1 MLRPAQHRSP
11 VMIALTLGLLL
22 PHAPK
27 SAAAVT
33 FVRVTDPTN
42 PVVGDALMSGGGC
55 WLDLVGDGYLDLF
68 VANGNLTNQP
78 DALYRNT
85 RGGGF
90 VKVVTGPV
98 VSAGGSSIGG
108 TVGDFDNDGR
118 NDLYVTNRGNFG
130 NFLFRG
136 LGDTLFTRITTG
148 PAVTNLGNSNS
159 SSWVDADND
168 GLLDLFV
175 VNFQGFDYI
184 YRNTGAPTFALA
196 RVDTTALTPGGEFS
210 IPGAWADYNGD
221 GLEDVFVGNAGNQN
235 DYLYTNHGHLW
246 FTRQIIAD
254 GLSTLGASWGDY
266 DNDGWLDLVVTHYTG
281 QPNTLYHNSGPP
293 LFTLDPVIGSAIAA
307 TAGNWVGSAWGDYDN
322 DGALD
327 LYLGNDGAAGALLHN
342 DGPPGYGFTKV
353 PTGVLSSDLVNAF
366 GAVWGDYDRDGQL
379 DLFVADH
386 VGSGNRLYH
395 NSGGGGHWLTLRG
408 HGTAS
413 NRSAIGAKLRVRATI
428 GGVPRWQLREVTGQ
442 TGYNSSNLDQHFGLG
457 DAVSAD
463 SVVVE
468 WPSGRR
474 DVWANVAADQWLV
487 LTEGTG
493 TVGVGPSDPTRGM
506 AIHLSPPRPN
516 PVHDAGSIRFTIPV
530 NAYVRVEVFDVGGRR
545 LATLLDDDLGRG
557 PHDVEFRV
565 PTEWSAGVY
574 LCRLSAGGVTRVA
587 RMLVTR

>member
-1 MLRPAQHRSP
+1 MMLRVLRHRT
-11 VMIALTLGLLL
+11 LTVLALLL
-22 PHAPK
+22 ATHSGP
-27 SAAAVT
+27 AAAVT
-33 FVRVTDPTN
+33 FVRVTDPAN
-42 PVVGDALMSGGGC
+42 PVVTDTFLSGGGC
-55 WLDLVGDGYLDLF
+55 WVDLVGDGFLDLF

-85 RGGGF
+85 RAGAF

-98 VSAGGSSIGG
+98 VAAGGSSIGG
-108 TVGDFDNDGR
+108 TIGDFDNDGHP
-118 NDLYVTNRGNFG
+118 DLYVTNRGNFG
-130 NFLFRG
+130 NFLFHG
-136 LGDTLFTRITTG
+136 LGDTVFTRITTG
-148 PAVTNLGNSNS
+148 AAVTNLGNSNS

-175 VNFQGFDYI
+175 VNFQGFDYV
-184 YRNTGAPTFALA
+184 YRNTGGPTFALA
-196 RVDTTALTPGGEFS
+196 RIDTTALTPGGEFS

-221 GLEDVFVGNAGNQN
+221 GLEDLFVGNAGNQN

-246 FTRQIIAD
+246 FTRTVIPD

-293 LFTLDPVIGSAIAA
+293 AFTLTPVAGSSIAA

-327 LYLGNDGAAGALLHN
+327 LYLANDGAAGALFHN
-342 DGPPGYGFTKV
+342 DGPPSYGFTQV
-353 PTGVLSSDLVNAF
+353 TTGPVATDLMNAF

-386 VGSGNRLYH
+386 VGSGNRLFH
-395 NSGGGGHWLTLRG
+395 STGGGGHWLTLRG
-408 HGTAS
+408 RGTAS
-413 NRSAIGAKLRVRATI
+413 NRSAIGAKLRVHATI

-457 DAVSAD
+457 DALSAD

-474 DVWANVAADQWLV
+474 DVWANVPADQWLV

-493 TVGVGPSDPTRGM
+493 TAGVRPSDPTRSL
-506 AIHLSPPRPN
+506 AVALSAPRPN
-516 PVHDAGSIRFTIPV
+516 PVRAAGTLRFTIPED
-530 NAYVRVEVFDVGGRR
+530 ARVRVEMFDLGGRHV
-545 LATLLDDDLGRG
+545 ATLLDDHLARG
-557 PHDVEFRV
+557 PHDLEFQV
-565 PTEWSAGVY
+565 PNQWRAGVY